1 MKTDSEKLAAASD
14 PSTPADTLAALAVT
28 TDEAIRQALAANPNT
43 PEDLLRRLWE
53 DHPACLLA
61 NPILTLWEFSR
72 ANSVP
77 DLVGDKV
84 LLRLY
89 NHLRATG
96 AELPAHIF
104 LPDSLRRMIRSG
116 VSRQDPGVFAFAPF
130 EKKTAIRIE
139 LLDSPA
145 RRGLFI
151 FFQEH
156 APDAVWMRFAADPVP
171 ELRVA
176 FAELLRSGPYD
187 AKTPRPILAE
197 AARLLFQ
204 DGLPEVLSHLAN
216 CRVIPPDLVE
226 RLAESPDVETREAL
240 ARCVLAEIPT
250 LQRLAA
256 DPAIP
261 VRLSLARNCERE
273 EIHRN
278 LVRDPAADVR
288 RQLAQ
293 NQTVS
298 LAVLGL
304 FDSKDL
310 PEVLR
315 AVFQARHADS
325 NLRARLLREA
335 HPAIQNAV
343 LQMGSAYTPAFHRA
357 NKSSLTVETLAGLA
371 ESPRLPRSIV
381 EEFARAPEPQVRLGV
396 ARRLG
401 NSHNRVSSPANLA
414 LLELLARDPHPA
426 VRLQICTD
434 PRLGKESTAALFR
447 DRDPVIRKKCVRAM
461 LEALESRRSCRKLE
475 SYRCIYE
482 EKAALVT
489 DLSRDP
495 DHAVRFAIASSSETP
510 PAAKAA
516 LFDDPEAFIR
526 DACREHT
533 QWPYGVLLDLEKR
546 LGPQADELHLR
557 HGITTPAP
565 DALRILAKSRNPFE
579 RLLTARCRRTPKA
592 ELQHLARDPHPAIRE
607 AALSR
612 LQKN

>member
-1 MKTDSEKLAAASD
+1 MKTNPENLAAASD
-14 PSTPADTLAALAVT
+14 PSTPAEMLASLAAT
-28 TDEAIRQALAANPNT
+28 TDEPIRQALAANPNT
-43 PEDLLRRLWE
+43 PEDLLKRLWE
-53 DHPACLLA
+53 DHPECLLA

-77 DLVGDKV
+77 DLLGDKV

-96 AELPAHIF
+96 AELPAQIF
-104 LPDSLRRMIRSG
+104 PPDSLRRMIRSG
-116 VSRQDPGVFAFAPF
+116 VSRNDPGVFAFAPF
-130 EKKTAIRIE
+130 EKKTGIRIE

-145 RRGLFI
+145 RRGLFV

-156 APDAVWMRFAADPVP
+156 APDAVWMRFAADPVA
-171 ELRVA
+171 EVRLA

-204 DGLPEVLSHLAN
+204 DGRPEVHSHLAN

-226 RLAESPDVETREAL
+226 RLADSPDVETREAL

-273 EIHRN
+273 EIHRT
-278 LVRDPAADVR
+278 LVRDPATDVR

-335 HPAIQNAV
+335 HPAIQTAV
-343 LQMGSAYTPAFHRA
+343 LQMGSAYTHAFHRE

-371 ESPRLPRSIV
+371 ESPRLPRSLV

-426 VRLQICTD
+426 VRLEICTD

-447 DRDPVIRKKCVRAM
+447 DPDPVIRKKCVQSV
-461 LEALESRRSCRKLE
+461 LDALESRRSCRKLE
-475 SYRCIYE
+475 AYRLIYK

-489 DLSRDP
+489 ALSRDP

-510 PAAKAA
+510 PAAMAA

-526 DACREHT
+526 DACRKHT
-533 QWPYGVLLDLEKR
+533 EWPYGVLLDLEKR

-557 HGITTPAP
+557 HGVTTPAP
-565 DALRILAKSRNPFE
+565 DALRILAKSRNPFK

-592 ELQHLARDPHPAIRE
+592 ELKLLARDPHPAIRE

-612 LQKN
+612 LQR